1 MLDSSSPGEEQ
12 ATAGGAPERTLE
24 AGSVRTGTA
33 GKLPAYLT
41 RYYAWAYV
49 WPVSVWFFD
58 HQPIIN
64 AILFGQYNRIMDN
77 TLRVLD
83 PGTAGS
89 TLQIAAV
96 YGKLTPIIARDID
109 DLHLV
114 DAVRLQLD
122 AAERK
127 VEAEGRSINLACMQ
141 AEALSYN
148 NDRFDTALLFL
159 LLHELPP
166 TPRRETLREAV
177 RVVRPGGRIV
187 VAEYGEL
194 GSSHLFHRLWPMRRT
209 LTAAEP
215 FLDTFWKESLVETL
229 SQCATQAG
237 KKIELEEQVD
247 IFGGFY
253 RVMRYRV
260 S

>member
-1 MLDSSSPGEEQ
+1 MGSSSPGEEQ
-12 ATAGGAPERTLE
+12 ATTGTFTERTFE
-24 AGSVRTGTA
+24 AGPARAEAVE
-33 GKLPAYLT
+33 KLPDYLT

-58 HQPIIN
+58 HQFIIN
-64 AILFGQYNRIMDN
+64 AILFGQYNRIMDI
-77 TLRVLD
+77 TLRLLD
-83 PGTAGS
+83 AGTAGS

-114 DAVRLQLD
+114 DAARIQLD

-127 VEAEGRSINLACMQ
+127 VEADGSSINLTRMH
-141 AEALSYN
+141 AEALNYN

-166 TPRRETLREAV
+166 GPRRETLCEAV

-187 VAEYGEL
+187 IAEYGEL
-194 GSSHLFHRLWPMRRT
+194 GGSHMFHRLWPIRRT
-209 LTAAEP
+209 LTTAEP
-215 FLDTFWKESLVETL
+215 FLDTFWKESLVDVL
-229 SQCATQAG
+229 SQCAAQAH

-253 RVMRYRV
+253 RVMRFRI